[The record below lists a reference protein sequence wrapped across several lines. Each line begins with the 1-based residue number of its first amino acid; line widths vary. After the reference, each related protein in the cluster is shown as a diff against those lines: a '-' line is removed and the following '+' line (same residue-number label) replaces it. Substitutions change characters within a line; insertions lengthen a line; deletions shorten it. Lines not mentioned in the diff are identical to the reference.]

1 MLQVSEPRNAYRA
14 SACTC
19 PSQCYSIAQGH
30 QSEHKLICGC
40 LLQGSSRR
48 GGPEIQNALAA
59 QQLAQQAQQL
69 QQAQQAQQAEQAANI
84 KRLQE
89 QLDASLK
96 AVDEQKAAA
105 QKLEQVITF
114 RA

>member
-1 MLQVSEPRNAYRA
+1 M
-14 SACTC
+14 
-19 PSQCYSIAQGH
+19 
-30 QSEHKLICGC
+30 
-40 LLQGSSRR
+40 
-48 GGPEIQNALAA
+48 
-59 QQLAQQAQQL
+59 